1 MTRALEDACQTVIRS
16 SDSEQAAIKLRCPV
30 CKGNIGEELKCKS
43 CNFLMLEKD
52 GITLALPPDRLAYYS
67 QFIADYEYIRAAEG
81 RGSHDQDY
89 YLALPYRDRTGNN
102 SAQWKVRSRSYDY
115 LIRRIINSAANGEAV
130 LDLGAGNCWLGFQ
143 LARRGYRA
151 VAVDLLTNSRDGL
164 GAAKYYRQ
172 NLGIS
177 VTCFQAEL
185 NCLPFQEAQFDVVIF
200 NASFHYS
207 EDYEITLREALRCTK
222 PDGLVVICDTPWYS
236 RELSGKQ
243 MIAERRTYFQSRFQ
257 TASDSLKTEE
267 FLTDDRLKSL
277 ADALSIRWTVHHPF
291 YGLRW
296 TMRPWIARMRRRR
309 EPSQFRIYV
318 ARKDASQ
325 SC

>member
-1 MTRALEDACQTVIRS
+1 MTRVLEDACQTVIRS
-16 SDSEQAAIKLRCPV
+16 ADSEQSAIKLRCPV
-30 CKGNIGEELKCKS
+30 CKGNIAEELKCKS
-43 CNFLMLEKD
+43 CNFLMIEKD

-102 SAQWKVRSRSYDY
+102 SAQWKVRARSYDY

-130 LDLGAGNCWLGFQ
+130 LDLGAGNCWLSFQ

-151 VAVDLLTNSRDGL
+151 VAVDLLTNSQDGL

-185 NCLPFQEAQFDVVIF
+185 N
-200 NASFHYS
+200 SS
-207 EDYEITLREALRCTK
+207 
-222 PDGLVVICDTPWYS
+222 
-236 RELSGKQ
+236 
-243 MIAERRTYFQSRFQ
+243 
-257 TASDSLKTEE
+257 
-267 FLTDDRLKSL
+267 
-277 ADALSIRWTVHHPF
+277 SIPGGAV
-291 YGLRW
+291 
-296 TMRPWIARMRRRR
+296 
-309 EPSQFRIYV
+309 
-318 ARKDASQ
+318 
-325 SC
+325 